1 MNKAKIQRF
10 CHFFELDLPIIQ
22 AGMVWVSGAKLASAC
37 ANEGIMGTIGA
48 GSMKLDLLQSQI
60 EKAFKLTKPEH
71 HSKLAVNF
79 PLLYGE
85 VDKQIKIALDAGIKN
100 FVTSAGS
107 PKKFTK
113 LLKNEGRRVIHV
125 TSSALLAK
133 KCEDAGVDA
142 IVAEGF
148 EAGGHNGRDE
158 TTTMVLIPEVVDAV
172 SIPVI
177 AAGGVSDPRQVL
189 AAHALGADAV
199 QIGSRFAITKESSA
213 HKEFKQRVISAGPGE
228 TKLQMKSTV
237 PVRMLK
243 NKFSDEILAMELKGA
258 TPEELIQHLGKGRAK
273 AGILDGDLSEGEL
286 EIGQVS
292 GIINQTLSCSEL
304 ISQYKQLYN

>member
-1 MNKAKIQRF
+1 MDKKQKAF
-10 CHFFELDLPIIQ
+10 CELFELDFPIIQ

-48 GSMKLDLLQSQI
+48 GSMKVDLLKSQI
-60 EKAFKLTKPEH
+60 EKALKLTKPEH

-100 FVTSAGS
+100 FITSAGS
-107 PKKFTK
+107 PKTFTK
-113 LLKNEGRRVIHV
+113 FLKDEGRRVIHV

-158 TTTMVLIPEVVDAV
+158 TTTMVLIPEVVDTV

-177 AAGGVSDPRQVL
+177 AAGGISDPRQVL
-189 AAHALGADAV
+189 AAHALGAHAV
-199 QIGSRFAITKESSA
+199 QIGTRFAITVESSA
-213 HKEFKQRVISAGPGE
+213 HEEFKKRVIAAKAGE
-228 TKLQMKSTV
+228 TKLQMKNVV

-243 NKFSDEILAMELKGA
+243 NKFSDEIFEMESKCVAIEDLVK
-258 TPEELIQHLGKGRAK
+258 HLGRGRAK
-273 AGILDGDLSEGEL
+273 RGILEGDLDEGEL

-292 GIINQTLSCSEL
+292 GTINDLPSAKSIIEN
-304 ISQYKQLYN
+304 YKKIY